1 MRIALF
7 TETFLPKVDGI
18 VNTLCYLLQHLA
30 ERGHE
35 SLLFAPTSPTPEYA
49 RTRIIAVGGRPF
61 PLYPELKLASPMVN
75 IRQHL
80 LDFQPHLVH
89 AVQPITLG
97 TAGMWHARR
106 LGIPVVA
113 SYHTDIAGYAAQWGL
128 EWLQAPIWHT
138 FRAIHQQADLNLCP
152 SAETM
157 QQLKAHDFPRLR
169 VWTRGVDTEQFSPA
183 WRSLAWRQRLTNGHT
198 DAPLLLYVGRLSPEK
213 RVEWLRPLL
222 DHFPQVR
229 LAIVGDGPAREKLQ
243 RLFAG
248 TATHFTGYLRGQELA
263 HAYAAAD
270 IFTFPSAHETLGNV
284 VLEAMASGL
293 PVVAA
298 ASGGPLD
305 VVTHNHNGLLFEPDN
320 INSLIAQVRHLLT
333 NPHLMQRLGQQARAN
348 AMQRSWSQVLDG
360 LLQDYQGVIQQANSA
375 MIPAAGQTA
384 VRPHAQQVQPP
395 QPRQLPGGHYG
406 APTRL
411 SDQYLP
417 PPSAK

>member
-7 TETFLPKVDGI
+7 SETFLPKVDGI
-18 VNTLCYLLQHLA
+18 VNTLCYLLRHLA

-35 SLLFAPTSPTPEYA
+35 SILFAPTSPTPSYA
-49 RTRIIAVGGRPF
+49 RTRIYTFAGRPF
-61 PLYPELKLASPMVN
+61 PLYPELKLVSPMVN

-80 LDFQPHLVH
+80 LDFQPDLIH

-128 EWLQAPIWHT
+128 EWLQGPIWHT
-138 FRAIHQQADLNLCP
+138 FRAIHEKADLNLCP
-152 SAETM
+152 STSTL
-157 QQLKAHDFPRLR
+157 QQLQEQNFPRLR
-169 VWTRGVDTEQFSPA
+169 LWTRGVDTAQFHPQ
-183 WRSLAWRQRLTNGHT
+183 WRTAAWRQRLTDGQP
-198 DAPLLLYVGRLSPEK
+198 DAPLLLYVGRLSVEK

-222 DHFPQVR
+222 DQFPHVR
-229 LAIVGDGPAREKLQ
+229 LAVVGDGPARDQLE

-248 TATHFTGYLRGQELA
+248 TPTHFTGYLRGVELA

-298 ASGGPLD
+298 QSGGPLD
-305 VVTHNHNGLLFEPDN
+305 VVTHGQNGLFFDPDN
-320 INSLIAQVRHLLT
+320 RDDLTAQVATFLT
-333 NPHLMQRLGQQARAN
+333 DPALARRLGQEARAT
-348 AMQRSWSQVLDG
+348 ATQRTWAQVLDS
-360 LLQDYQGVIQQANSA
+360 LLADYEQVRNQAA
-375 MIPAAGQTA
+375 PRAA
-384 VRPHAQQVQPP
+384 RPLAPSLVAKGKTRAWQPP
-395 QPRQLPGGHYG
+395 IANR
-406 APTRL
+406 
-411 SDQYLP
+411 
-417 PPSAK
+417 